1 MYEQFFN
8 FMGLRED
15 PFHVSPDPRFHYS
28 TSAHESALAELL
40 FGLETRKGLLVLT
53 GEAGTG
59 KTSILNQIL
68 EWLQRRGRS
77 TAYIFHTHVE
87 PIGLLRFILAEFGV
101 PCASK
106 AKSEL
111 VSALHGWLLQRH
123 AAQDL
128 PVLILDEAQGLP
140 VQTLDELRLLLNLET
155 PRGKLLQVILSGQPK
170 LDEKLRLP
178 ALKQLRQRVMF
189 HSRLP
194 VLTQKETAA
203 YISSRLATAGCTGS
217 SLFPDDAVR
226 DIYTSSHG
234 IPRVVNLLCEHALI
248 SAYGEQQRVVSP
260 EMIRR
265 IAADFELLG
274 NPLSGTADMEL
285 RPRAVRLAPFPV
297 IDEDEEVAAEALEYA
312 AGIEEPAAAET
323 SDAPT
328 VREAGPDYAKRT
340 KSWRRYRARSR
351 AGRLAREA
359 AAGLRDAWQRVT
371 ETVIMYDG
379 VARWAVHRAMER
391 PKAKSATQEWLPAN
405 WCSQIEFDIL
415 KYPQNVAPK
424 EAPPVTTKEEE
435 RVAAV
440 AVAPETA
447 EALKKPA
454 KSWHRRREQS
464 GVEAFGR
471 KAVATVQEGWRRLA
485 QGSVSYVRSV
495 YRSFVRDMR
504 IQLRGLNLPTPAFEM
519 GSSPEDRN
527 EKGAAFR
534 NVWGPLVRWLRQ
546 PLAPGD
552 LVGKRAGRRRR

>member
-15 PFHVSPDPRFHYS
+15 PFHVSPDPRFYYS

-217 SLFPDDAVR
+217 SLFPDEAVR

-260 EMIRR
+260 EMVRR
-265 IAADFELLG
+265 IAADFELLA
-274 NPLSGTADMEL
+274 NPLAGTADMEL
-285 RPRAVRLAPFPV
+285 RPSTVRLVPFPV
-297 IDEDEEVAAEALEYA
+297 IDEEEEAAEVVAYA
-312 AGIEEPAAAET
+312 AEVGEAAAAEIV
-323 SDAPT
+323 DAP
-328 VREAGPDYAKRT
+328 VVAAGVAVGKPL
-340 KSWRRYRARSR
+340 KSWRRHRDRFEMGRFARDG
-351 AGRLAREA
+351 AETM
-359 AAGLRDAWQRVT
+359 RDAWRRLT
-371 ETVIMYDG
+371 EMMVMYVG
-379 VARWAVHRAMER
+379 VARWAVHRAVER
-391 PKAKSATQEWLPAN
+391 PRAKVAEQQWLPAN
-405 WCSQIEFDIL
+405 WCSQIEFDIS
-415 KYPQNVAPK
+415 KHPQNVTPKVAPD
-424 EAPPVTTKEEE
+424 ANKEEE
-435 RVAAV
+435 QVAAV
-440 AVAPETA
+440 GVAPAAAA
-447 EALKKPA
+447 EVSQKPTT
-454 KSWHRRREQS
+454 WRRHRERS
-464 GVEAFGR
+464 SVAAFVR
-471 KAVATVQEGWRRLA
+471 KAVATVREGWRVSVQA
-485 QGSVSYVRSV
+485 SVSYVRSV

-504 IQLRGLNLPTPAFEM
+504 IQLRGLNMATPAFET
-519 GSSPEDRN
+519 GSTPQGGQ
-527 EKGAAFR
+527 EKGAALR
-534 NVWGPLVRWLRQ
+534 NVWGPIVRWLRQ
-546 PLAPGD
+546 PLTRED
-552 LVGKRAGRRRR
+552 LVGKRAGRRG